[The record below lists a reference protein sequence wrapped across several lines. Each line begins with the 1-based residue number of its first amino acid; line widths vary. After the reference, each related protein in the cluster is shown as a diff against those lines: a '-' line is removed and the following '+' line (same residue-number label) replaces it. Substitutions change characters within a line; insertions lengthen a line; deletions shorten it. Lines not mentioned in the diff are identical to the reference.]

1 VPGVQAVPSASGNVD
16 VSGIVSAAVTAGQL
30 VFLSDGS
37 WGPAGQWALATNQS
51 PWIVHGV
58 VGIVTAPAGVGS
70 ITTIRTS
77 GRVTGLS
84 GLVVGALYYVSDT
97 AGAMTLSPFRPS
109 IWTRYVGQADTTT
122 SLVLYA
128 NPPELAPA
136 EMQDYSGN
144 GVVAQFPQTGAR
156 TVRLANTALLTIQGI
171 KAGYHGQRL
180 RFINANTSQ
189 VDFAFYSASAAV
201 PERLYNFATS
211 APTSIMPTGS
221 VDYEY
226 DASST
231 IWRLVAHEQGDGIA
245 VPFSASD
252 FTASGGGTWTVSAG
266 AVVGSRYT
274 LRGKFLHWSV
284 YLSSTTI
291 GGAPTALLIR
301 VPGKFLGI
309 AATAWAGVQRVGQ
322 IYDAGGQQEC
332 IVGPY
337 TGSTD
342 YLSIQKNSNLPFAA
356 GASPVVL
363 FSITME
369 VT

>member
-1 VPGVQAVPSASGNVD
+1 MATNKTLLPPPYQTLEDENGASIVGGTVTFYDTGTAVLAVVYADADGAVISANPLTVDGAGRLTVFLSPGQVVDVEYRDANGALVKTVPGVQAVPSASGNVD

-156 TVRLANTALLTIQGI
+156 TVRLANTALLTIQ
-171 KAGYHGQRL
+171 
-180 RFINANTSQ
+180 
-189 VDFAFYSASAAV
+189 
-201 PERLYNFATS
+201 
-211 APTSIMPTGS
+211 
-221 VDYEY
+221 
-226 DASST
+226 
-231 IWRLVAHEQGDGIA
+231 
-245 VPFSASD
+245 
-252 FTASGGGTWTVSAG
+252 AG
-266 AVVGSRYT
+266 AVLDGRSHMPADETTPSIREST
-274 LRGKFLHWSV
+274 LVVAELADEK
-284 YLSSTTI
+284 
-291 GGAPTALLIR
+291 
-301 VPGKFLGI
+301 
-309 AATAWAGVQRVGQ
+309 Q
-322 IYDAGGQQEC
+322 
-332 IVGPY
+332 
-337 TGSTD
+337 
-342 YLSIQKNSNLPFAA
+342 
-356 GASPVVL
+356 PVD
-363 FSITME
+363 SET
-369 VT
+369 